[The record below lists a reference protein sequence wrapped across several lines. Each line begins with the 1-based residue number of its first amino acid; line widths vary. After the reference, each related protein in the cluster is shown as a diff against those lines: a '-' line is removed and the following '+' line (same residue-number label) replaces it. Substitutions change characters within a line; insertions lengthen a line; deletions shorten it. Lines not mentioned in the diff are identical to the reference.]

1 MAAASGITTFI
12 GFIFFGVILV
22 VFMGAWDYLVYG
34 MNVLTIAGYQSQD
47 ALNAFNMLTIMINS
61 FGFFYVLAL
70 VLNMI
75 VSARNARSGI
85 Q

>member
-1 MAAASGITTFI
+1 MAAASGINTFI

-61 FGFFYVLAL
+61 LGFFYVLAL

-75 VSARNARSGI
+75 VNARNARSGI